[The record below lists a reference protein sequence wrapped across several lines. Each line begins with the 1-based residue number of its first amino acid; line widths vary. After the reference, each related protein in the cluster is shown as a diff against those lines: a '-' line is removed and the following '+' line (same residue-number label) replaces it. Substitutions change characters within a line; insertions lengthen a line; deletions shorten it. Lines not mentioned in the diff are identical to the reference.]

1 MHTTKCILIVDD
13 DDDIREV
20 AQLSLEMLAPW
31 QVLTAASGSEGLIVA
46 QTQQPDAIIL
56 DYRLPD
62 IDAVG
67 VLTQLRAN
75 LDTAQI
81 PVILLT
87 AKDRFDNGDRFD
99 TLGVKA
105 ILAKPFD
112 PVNLASQ
119 IADVLKWE
127 LSD

>member
-1 MHTTKCILIVDD
+1 LNTNKRILIVDD

-20 AQLSLEMLAPW
+20 AQLSLEMLASW
-31 QVLTAASGSEGLIVA
+31 QVLTAASGGEGLMAA

-62 IDAVG
+62 TDAIA
-67 VLTQLRAN
+67 VLVRLQAN
-75 LDTAQI
+75 LKTSQI

-87 AKDRFDNGDRFD
+87 AKDRFEDSDRLE

-112 PVNLASQ
+112 PVNLAAQ
-119 IADVLKWE
+119 IADVLNWE
-127 LSD
+127 L

>member
-1 MHTTKCILIVDD
+1 MTKSILIVDD
-13 DDDIREV
+13 DDDIREI
-20 AQLSLEMLAPW
+20 AQLTLEMLASW
-31 QVLTAASGSEGLIVA
+31 KVLTAASGSEGLMVA
-46 QTQQPDAIIL
+46 QNQQPDAIIL

-62 IDAVG
+62 TDAIG
-67 VLTQLRAN
+67 VLTQLQSN
-75 LDTAQI
+75 FDTAQI

-87 AKDRFDNGDRFD
+87 AKDRFENCDRFD

-119 IADVLKWE
+119 IAGILKWE
-127 LSD
+127 L